1 MNSPCGLCVFR
12 VTVTFNVNN
21 SIPANFEE
29 EEEEHEQTQKSAE
42 EEVSL
47 QDPIGMR

>member
-1 MNSPCGLCVFR
+1 MVCVFCFFSR
-12 VTVTFNVNN
+12 VTVSFNVNN

-29 EEEEHEQTQKSAE
+29 EGEHEQTEKSAE

-47 QDPIGMR
+47 RDPTVRR